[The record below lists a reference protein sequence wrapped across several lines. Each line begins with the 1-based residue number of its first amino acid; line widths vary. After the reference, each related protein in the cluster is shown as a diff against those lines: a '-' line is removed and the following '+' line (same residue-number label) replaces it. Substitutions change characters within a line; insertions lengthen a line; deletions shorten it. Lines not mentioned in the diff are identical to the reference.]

1 MERRHLI
8 KIHVDRVTKSKLN
21 MMKFEHG
28 YETME
33 ELYADIFW
41 RGMVQMKQMKKNKE
55 VRQEIKKNKA

>member
-1 MERRHLI
+1 
-8 KIHVDRVTKSKLN
+8 